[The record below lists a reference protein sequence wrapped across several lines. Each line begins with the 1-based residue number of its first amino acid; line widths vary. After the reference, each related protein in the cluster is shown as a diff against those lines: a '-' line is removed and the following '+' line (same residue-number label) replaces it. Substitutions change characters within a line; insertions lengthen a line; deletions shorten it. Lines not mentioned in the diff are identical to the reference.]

1 MLTRIKLLTIVTE
14 MGSED
19 KFINVLKGFEINSFT
34 LTRALGTASPS
45 LMDYFGLNEVKK
57 QIVMCIIP
65 EYLEYDIC
73 TVLKELLKYPG
84 AGVAYSIPITA
95 SNKFLQDKFKNNKE
109 VIHMDKSNKSLIF
122 TIVTEGYF
130 EEVMNAAKKSGAT
143 GGTLIRGRGLQAK
156 EATKILGISI
166 DPEKE
171 IVMIIVDN
179 DIKIKVMEAINKK
192 VGLNT
197 AGKGIC
203 FSILV
208 DSALGFK
215 N

>member
-1 MLTRIKLLTIVTE
+1 
-14 MGSED
+14 
-19 KFINVLKGFEINSFT
+19 
-34 LTRALGTASPS
+34 
-45 LMDYFGLNEVKK
+45 
-57 QIVMCIIP
+57 
-65 EYLEYDIC
+65 
-73 TVLKELLKYPG
+73 
-84 AGVAYSIPITA
+84 
-95 SNKFLQDKFKNNKE
+95 
-109 VIHMDKSNKSLIF
+109 MDKSNKSLIF

-143 GGTLIRGRGLQAK
+143 GGTLIKGRGLQAK

-197 AGKGIC
+197 DGKGIC
-203 FSILV
+203 FSIPV
-208 DSALGFK
+208 DAAIGFK

>member
-109 VIHMDKSNKSLIF
+109 YQLYKNK
-122 TIVTEGYF
+122 Y
-130 EEVMNAAKKSGAT
+130 
-143 GGTLIRGRGLQAK
+143 
-156 EATKILGISI
+156 
-166 DPEKE
+166 
-171 IVMIIVDN
+171 
-179 DIKIKVMEAINKK
+179 AIANR
-192 VGLNT
+192 
-197 AGKGIC
+197 
-203 FSILV
+203 
-208 DSALGFK
+208 
-215 N
+215 